1 MEDHCHF
8 TGKFRG
14 AAHNT
19 CNLQVRTIKK
29 IPVFFHNLAGIYIFM
44 SFLKNIFFI
53 LGYDSH
59 IIFRNLHK
67 IKINGTPSLI
77 AKGMEKFISFQLEEL
92 AFKDSLQFLNSSL
105 EKLVENLAD
114 KADSKD
120 ELELVF
126 PHLKAYFDKHWS
138 HLPKEAFEML
148 TRKGVYPY
156 SYMDSFGNYTYM

>member
-1 MEDHCHF
+1 
-8 TGKFRG
+8 
-14 AAHNT
+14 
-19 CNLQVRTIKK
+19 
-29 IPVFFHNLAGIYIFM
+29 M
-44 SFLKNIFFI
+44 SFFKNIFYF

-59 IIFRNLHK
+59 IIFKNLNK
-67 IKINGTPSLI
+67 IEINREPYLI

-92 AFKDSLQFLNSSL
+92 AFKDSLQFMNSSL

-120 ELELVF
+120 ELEFVF
-126 PHLKAYFDKHWS
+126 PHLKTYFDKHWS

>member
-1 MEDHCHF
+1 MIF
-8 TGKFRG
+8 LK
-14 AAHNT
+14 
-19 CNLQVRTIKK
+19 
-29 IPVFFHNLAGIYIFM
+29 YIFY
-44 SFLKNIFFI
+44 F

-59 IIFRNLHK
+59 IIFKNLNK
-67 IKINGTPSLI
+67 IEINREPYLI

-92 AFKDSLQFLNSSL
+92 VFKDSLQFMNSSL

-120 ELELVF
+120 ELEFVF
-126 PHLKAYFDKHWS
+126 PHLKTYFDKHWS